1 MRPARRSHRAMADTK
16 SRTCD
21 RLDSSCESL
30 PTAHGRLR
38 SDFAIRTPVRRCA
51 QPWVATRR
59 SAWKGGA
66 SAQGRWLR
74 RWGRAKIQLITNER
88 NAAPTRTFQALADRY
103 LKEHAERHKRPR
115 SVEEDRR
122 NLAVHVLPRWA

>member
-38 SDFAIRTPVRRCA
+38 SDFAIRTRKTLR
-51 QPWVATRR
+51 ATIGSYPQVSLEIARKR
-59 SAWKGGA
+59 AREMAAEVGA
-66 SAQGRWLR
+66 GKNPIDNKR
-74 RWGRAKIQLITNER
+74 
-88 NAAPTRTFQALADRY
+88 
-103 LKEHAERHKRPR
+103 AERRPYP
-115 SVEEDRR
+115 
-122 NLAVHVLPRWA
+122 HVSSAG